1 LTVDAAASNTS
12 LAKGGEHKMRLAS
25 YALRGRP
32 SFGAVAGDGIVDL
45 RPRLHRFQSLSE
57 VFRAKALDQAKAAS
71 DGVRPDVPL
80 AEVEMLPPL
89 AAPEKIL
96 CVGINYANR
105 GQDYNVTNNP
115 KYPSMFYRAPNSL
128 VGSGQHLV
136 RPKISE
142 QLDYEGEIAI
152 VIGQDCKHVPKDH
165 ALTMIAGV
173 TLCNEGTIRDWTRH
187 GQFNVTQ
194 GKNFDASGAI
204 GPWIETQFDL
214 TKPLLLVVRKNGE
227 VTQQDTTESMI
238 FSFADII
245 AYTTSFMTLKAGDVI
260 CTGTPVKKTA
270 KSDPPIWL
278 KPGDTIEVES
288 PEIGVL
294 RNSVVDEE

>member
-1 LTVDAAASNTS
+1 
-12 LAKGGEHKMRLAS
+12 MRLAS

-32 SFGAVAGDGIVDL
+32 SFGAVAGDAIVDL

-57 VFRAKALDQAKAAS
+57 VFRAQALGQARAAAE
-71 DGVRPDVPL
+71 GVRPDVPL
-80 AEVEMLPPL
+80 AEVELLPPL
-89 AAPEKIL
+89 SAPEKIL

-128 VGSGQHLV
+128 VGSGQNLV

-152 VIGQDCKHVPKDH
+152 VIGQDCKHVAKER
-165 ALTMIAGV
+165 ALETIAGV

-204 GPWIETQFDL
+204 GPWIETGIDL
-214 TKPLLLVVRKNGE
+214 TKPLHLTTRKNGQ
-227 VTQQDTTESMI
+227 VTQEDTTESMI
-238 FSFADII
+238 FSFVDII
-245 AYTTSFMTLKAGDVI
+245 AYTTSFMTLKAGDII
-260 CTGTPVKKTA
+260 CTGTPVKKTT
-270 KSDPPIWL
+270 KTDPPVWL

-288 PEIGVL
+288 PEIGTL
-294 RNSVVDEE
+294 RNSVVDEA

>member
-1 LTVDAAASNTS
+1 MTVDAAASNTS
-12 LAKGGEHKMRLAS
+12 LARAGESEMRLAS

-32 SFGAVAGDGIVDL
+32 SFGVVAGDGIVDL

-57 VFRAKALDQAKAAS
+57 VFRANALDQAKAAS

-80 AEVEMLPPL
+80 TEVELLPPL

-115 KYPSMFYRAPNSL
+115 KYPSMFYRAPSSL
-128 VGSGQHLV
+128 VGSGQNLV

-152 VIGQDCKHVPKDH
+152 VIGQDCKHVAKDR
-165 ALTMIAGV
+165 ALDMIAGL

-204 GPWIETQFDL
+204 GPWIETDFDL
-214 TKPLLLVVRKNGE
+214 GKPLHLIVRKNGE
-227 VTQQDTTESMI
+227 MTQEDTTASMI

-245 AYTTSFMTLKAGDVI
+245 AYTTTFMTLKAGDVI
-260 CTGTPVKKTA
+260 CTGTPVKKTG
-270 KSDPPIWL
+270 KSDPPVWL

-294 RNSVVDEE
+294 RNSVVDEA

>member
-1 LTVDAAASNTS
+1 
-12 LAKGGEHKMRLAS
+12 MRLAS

-32 SFGAVAGDGIVDL
+32 SFGAVVGDGIVDL
-45 RPRLHRFQSLSE
+45 RPRLHRFHTLSE
-57 VFRAKALDQAKAAS
+57 VFRAQALDEAKAAS
-71 DGVRPDVPL
+71 DGVRPDIPL
-80 AEVEMLPPL
+80 TEIELLAPL
-89 AAPEKIL
+89 LAPEKIL
-96 CVGINYANR
+96 CIGINYANR

-128 VGSGQHLV
+128 AGSGQNLV

-152 VIGQDCKHVPKDH
+152 VIGRDCKHVAKER
-165 ALTMIAGV
+165 ALETIAGL

-194 GKNFDASGAI
+194 GKNFDSSGGI
-204 GPWIETQFDL
+204 GPWIETDVDL
-214 TKPLLLVVRKNGE
+214 TRPLHLIVRKNGE
-227 VTQQDTTESMI
+227 VTQDDTTASMI

-260 CTGTPVKKTA
+260 CTGTPVKKTP
-270 KSDPPIWL
+270 KVDPPVWL
-278 KPGDTIEVES
+278 KPGDTIEVEC
-288 PEIGVL
+288 PDIGVL
-294 RNSVVDEE
+294 RNTVADEA

>member
-1 LTVDAAASNTS
+1 
-12 LAKGGEHKMRLAS
+12 MRLAS

-32 SFGAVAGDGIVDL
+32 SFGAVVGDAIVDL
-45 RPRLHRFQSLSE
+45 RPRLHRFQNLSE
-57 VFRAKALDQAKAAS
+57 VFRAKALDQAKAAC

-80 AEVEMLPPL
+80 AEVELLPPL

-96 CVGINYANR
+96 CIGINYANR

-152 VIGQDCKHVPKDH
+152 VIGHDCKHVAKDR
-165 ALTMIAGV
+165 ALETIAGL

-194 GKNFDASGAI
+194 GKNFDATGAI
-204 GPWIETQFDL
+204 GPWIETDFDL
-214 TKPLLLVVRKNGE
+214 NKPLHLVVRKNGE
-227 VTQQDTTESMI
+227 VTQEDTTASMI

-260 CTGTPVKKTA
+260 CTGTPVKKTG

-278 KPGDTIEVES
+278 KSGDTIEVES
-288 PEIGVL
+288 PQIGVL
-294 RNSVVDEE
+294 RNSVVDEA

>member
-1 LTVDAAASNTS
+1 
-12 LAKGGEHKMRLAS
+12 MRLAT

-32 SFGAVAGDGIVDL
+32 SFGAVVGDGIVDL

-57 VFRAKALDQAKAAS
+57 VFRAQALDQAKAAAT
-71 DGVRPDVPL
+71 GVRPDVTL
-80 AEVEMLPPL
+80 SEVELLAPLP
-89 AAPEKIL
+89 APEKIL
-96 CVGINYANR
+96 CIGINYANR
-105 GQDYNVTNNP
+105 GADYNVTNNP

-128 VGSGQHLV
+128 VGSGQNLI

-152 VIGQDCKHVPKDH
+152 VIGRDCKHVAKDR
-165 ALTMIAGV
+165 ALEVIGGI
-173 TLCNEGTIRDWTRH
+173 TLANEGTIRDWTRH

-194 GKNFDASGAI
+194 GKNFDASGGI
-204 GPWIETQFDL
+204 GPWIQTQFDL
-214 TKPLLLVVRKNGE
+214 TKPLHLVVRKNGE
-227 VTQQDTTESMI
+227 VTQDDTTASMI

-260 CTGTPVKKTA
+260 CTGTPVKKTKA
-270 KSDPPIWL
+270 DPPIWL
-278 KPGDTIEVES
+278 KPGDTIEVEC

-294 RNSVVDEE
+294 RNTVADEA

>member
-1 LTVDAAASNTS
+1 
-12 LAKGGEHKMRLAS
+12 MRLAS

-45 RPRLHRFQSLSE
+45 RPRLHRFQNLSE
-57 VFRAKALDQAKAAS
+57 VFRARALDQAKAAS

-80 AEVEMLPPL
+80 TEVELLPPL

-96 CVGINYANR
+96 CIGINYANR

-152 VIGQDCKHVPKDH
+152 VIGQDCKHVPEDR
-165 ALTMIAGV
+165 ALEMIAGV

-204 GPWIETQFDL
+204 GPWIETKFDL
-214 TKPLLLVVRKNGE
+214 NKPLHLVVRKNGE
-227 VTQQDTTESMI
+227 VTQEDTTASMI

-288 PEIGVL
+288 PEIGML
-294 RNSVVDEE
+294 HNSVVDEA